1 MYAMTRSYSG
11 ANAPKLYDLLMQNK
25 DEVTG
30 LLRGVKGLSHYDVI
44 KTKDGCV
51 TVTMCDD
58 KAGAD
63 ESLARATTWL
73 KDHTAQIGAITPM
86 VSEGPVSLHI

>member
-1 MYAMTRSYSG
+1 MYAMTRNYSG
-11 ANAPKLYDLLMQNK
+11 GNAPKLYDLLMKNK

-30 LLRGVKGLSHYDVI
+30 IMRGIKGVEHYDVI

-58 KAGAD
+58 KAAAD
-63 ESLARATTWL
+63 ESLTRAKTWL
-73 KDHTAQIGAITPM
+73 KDHTAQIGQINPT
-86 VSEGPVSLHI
+86 VSEGPVGLHM